1 MIQFKSCRWKN
12 FLSTGN
18 DFTEI
23 QLDKTHTTL
32 VVGPN
37 GSGKSTLLDAL
48 SFGLFGKSHRDI
60 NKEQLVNSVNKKR
73 CCVQV
78 EFEVGGS
85 HFKINRE
92 IRPNKFEIYQNGK
105 LINQSSNARDYQKL
119 LEQNILKLN
128 HKSFHQVVVLGS
140 SSFIPFMQLPAWSR
154 RAVIEDLLDINIF
167 SKMNQLLKERNANI
181 RGQIIDI
188 DHRLELIKTKI
199 GSQRKYI
206 KDLESINKDQIT
218 QKRESIKT
226 HKKEINNLFEESK
239 TLGKNL
245 ASSVAS
251 EEKSYSAQMDQVANI
266 KSHNLNLNSK
276 IKDLV
281 SESKFY
287 EENDHCPTCD
297 QDISEEK
304 KNSKIY
310 FVKRSAK
317 EVQEEKEDLQRK
329 LSVLSTT
336 TTEIQKNLT
345 DLREK
350 QNQINSNNDSITI
363 LQKEI
368 DKIQKEINNLSN
380 QTGDVK
386 LAKTELSGLRDEK
399 DEITE
404 KKLTY
409 VEERTYNEVIGEML
423 KDTGIKTKVVK
434 QYLPIMNRLIN
445 QYLQVLDFFV
455 AFHLDE
461 NFNET
466 IRSRHRDT
474 FNYASFSEG
483 EKQRIDLSL
492 LFTWRQIAK
501 MKNSA
506 ATNLLVLDE
515 TFDSSLDTD
524 GIESLTKI
532 LSTLDKD
539 TNVFIIS
546 HKGDILENKFRSKIE
561 FYKDRNFSKI
571 RQTNNPSEK
580 KL

>member
-1 MIQFKSCRWKN
+1 MITFKACRWKN

-18 DFTEI
+18 EFIEI
-23 QLDKTHTTL
+23 KLDKAPTTL
-32 VVGPN
+32 IVGQN

-48 SFGLFGKSHRDI
+48 SFGLFGKPHRDI

-73 CCVQV
+73 TCVEV
-78 EFEVGGS
+78 EFEVRGEE
-85 HFKINRE
+85 FKVRRE
-92 IRPNKFEIYQNGK
+92 IRPNKFEIYQNNK
-105 LINQSSNARDYQKL
+105 QINQASNARDFQKF

-128 HKSFHQVVVLGS
+128 HKSFHQIVVLGS

-154 RAVIEDLLDINIF
+154 REVIEDLLDIGIF

-181 RGQIIDI
+181 RSQIVDI

-199 GSQRKYI
+199 TAQTKYI
-206 KDLESINKDQIT
+206 KDLQGINKDQIK
-218 QKRESIKT
+218 QKKASIKI
-226 HKKEINNLFEESK
+226 HKSGIKALFEESTK
-239 TLGKNL
+239 LGKNL
-245 ASSVAS
+245 SASMRS
-251 EEKSYSAQMDQVANI
+251 EEDNYSKQMDNIANI
-266 KSHNLNLNSK
+266 KSHNLQLNNK

-281 SESKFY
+281 NESKFY
-287 EENDHCPTCD
+287 EENDQCPTCD
-297 QDISEEK
+297 QEITEEK
-304 KNSKIY
+304 KTSKIAY
-310 FVKRSAK
+310 IKTTAK
-317 EVQEEKEDLQRK
+317 EVQDEKTDLQRK

-336 TTEIQKNLT
+336 TTEINDNLSK
-345 DLREK
+345 LREK
-350 QNQINSNNDSITI
+350 QSKINANNDSVSI

-368 DKIQKEINNLSN
+368 SNIQKEIDTLSS

-386 LAKTELSGLRDEK
+386 TAKSDLNTMRIDKEDILENKLKLS
-399 DEITE
+399 
-404 KKLTY
+404 
-409 VEERTYNEVIGEML
+409 EERTYNEIIGEML

-434 QYLPIMNRLIN
+434 QYLPVMNRLIN
-445 QYLQVLDFFV
+445 EYLQVLDFFV

-515 TFDSSLDTD
+515 TFDSSLDID
-524 GIESLTKI
+524 GVESLTKI
-532 LSTLDKD
+532 LSTLDAGS
-539 TNVFIIS
+539 NVFIIS
-546 HKGDILENKFRSKIE
+546 HKGDVLENKFRSRIE
-561 FYKDRNFSKI
+561 FVKDRNFSKI
-571 RQTNNPSEK
+571 K
-580 KL
+580 A